1 MSRIDD
7 LIRQHCPEGV
17 DHRMLGEIAH
27 YSRERVS
34 ADSLDESSFVG
45 VDNLIADKGGKI
57 PASYSP
63 NSAMVTSYNEG
74 DVLIGNIRPYLK
86 KIWLAD
92 NAGGCSGDVLAV
104 RRSVEFEDR
113 IDPPFLYY
121 VLSSDAFFS
130 YNMQNA
136 KGAKMPRGSKEA
148 ILKFRIP
155 VPPLEVQWEIVRVLD
170 LFQSLEAELEA
181 ELEARRRQ
189 YAHYRDSLLDFTE
202 RGGVRWMTLDEVCR
216 SVSSGGTPLSTRPD
230 FYGGGIPWLRTQEVL
245 FNEIFTT
252 DVAISE
258 AGLAASSAKW
268 IPANCVIVAISGAT
282 AARVAINRIPMT
294 TNQHCCNLEVNE
306 SVANHRYVYQ
316 WLCREYFNLKA
327 LGQGARSDLNSGII
341 RNFHIAV
348 PELAEQNQIV
358 EALEKFDAL
367 VNDLSIGLPAELA
380 ARRSQYEYYRDRLLT
395 FEEAA

>member
-45 VDNLIADKGGKI
+45 VDNLIADKGGKV

-155 VPPLEVQWEIVRVLD
+155 VPPLEVQREIVRVLD

-202 RGGVRWMTLDEVCR
+202 RGGVRWMTLGEVAVIGTGGRNTIDAEADGEYPFFVR
-216 SVSSGGTPLSTRPD
+216 SQEPLSLNQFDFEESAVITAGDGVGVGKIFHFVDGRYALHQRAYRVVPNTPDLRPEFLFRYIQSD
-230 FYGGGIPWLRTQEVL
+230 FGRYLEQTSVHSSVTSLRRPMFEKYPIPLPPLEEQDQVIGVLR
-245 FNEIFTT
+245 
-252 DVAISE
+252 
-258 AGLAASSAKW
+258 
-268 IPANCVIVAISGAT
+268 
-282 AARVAINRIPMT
+282 
-294 TNQHCCNLEVNE
+294 
-306 SVANHRYVYQ
+306 
-316 WLCREYFNLKA
+316 
-327 LGQGARSDLNSGII
+327 
-341 RNFHIAV
+341 
-348 PELAEQNQIV
+348 
-358 EALEKFDAL
+358 KFDAL
-367 VNDLSIGLPAELA
+367 VNDISIGLPSELA
-380 ARRSQYEYYRDRLLT
+380 ARRSQYEYYRDCLLT

>member
-7 LIRQHCPEGV
+7 LIRQYCPEGV

-34 ADSLDESSFVG
+34 ADSLDESIFVG
-45 VDNLIADKGGKI
+45 VDNLIADKGGKV

-92 NAGGCSGDVLAV
+92 KAGGCSGDVLAV
-104 RRSVEFEDR
+104 RRSAEFEDR

-155 VPPLEVQWEIVRVLD
+155 VPPLEVQREIVRVLD

-189 YAHYRDSLLDFTE
+189 YAHYRDSLVQFTGE
-202 RGGVRWMTLDEVCR
+202 
-216 SVSSGGTPLSTRPD
+216 
-230 FYGGGIPWLRTQEVL
+230 
-245 FNEIFTT
+245 
-252 DVAISE
+252 
-258 AGLAASSAKW
+258 
-268 IPANCVIVAISGAT
+268 
-282 AARVAINRIPMT
+282 
-294 TNQHCCNLEVNE
+294 
-306 SVANHRYVYQ
+306 
-316 WLCREYFNLKA
+316 
-327 LGQGARSDLNSGII
+327 
-341 RNFHIAV
+341 
-348 PELAEQNQIV
+348 
-358 EALEKFDAL
+358 
-367 VNDLSIGLPAELA
+367 
-380 ARRSQYEYYRDRLLT
+380 
-395 FEEAA
+395 